1 MCDPHE
7 ADEKG
12 FAMAQITRRN
22 FLEAAGAAGMLGAL
36 AACNTT
42 QQEEEPAAAGSE
54 STTKP
59 ADEPAAEEP
68 VEEPE
73 ETGDPTL
80 EPPSADAYP
89 IEPDGDDV
97 EPKWESEEMGDGW
110 IRITQ
115 EGGRTLGVL
124 SLDKVIQVDGWAFK
138 DSSGDGKLDLYED
151 WRQDPMDRSE
161 DLAKRYTL
169 DDMPWGLFFH
179 GSFFSTSLPLD
190 DSTISAFEQGR
201 RTGTITTVS
210 EDTYQG
216 HVEFVNAVEQW
227 CEENDKY
234 GVPYLCSGDPH
245 ALFDLPDPHCLSAT
259 MDKDIWHKAGM
270 WMGRAWATTGRKCY
284 LGPQIDIGTNMV
296 WVRLGGSMC
305 EDPRVNRDMTREY
318 GGGLQST
325 WADDEAKEDLGWGTE
340 SMACMLKHYFG
351 AGAAQGGR
359 NDHGWSGK
367 YDIFPGNNW
376 AAHLIPFLDGG
387 LHMNSKT
394 EQMAAIMPNYAC
406 PYSDDEEYG
415 EIVAGGYSKYQLG
428 ILRNAGWEGMIT
440 TDWQIMYAGGFG
452 EPRAYSIDNT
462 LGDLTNEDR
471 FIKAFDASVDQDGGE
486 FYPDMAESAAQQMIE
501 DIGEEATLERF
512 QLSAK
517 RVFSVMMKLTLFDC
531 PYLSRERAKEVF
543 TSKVAK
549 EFAKD
554 ASKKCIVM
562 LKNKGDIIKEGGP
575 EGKPKAYIMK
585 STVGRMGAMFSL
597 NSGATTT
604 APKMVINEDKAN
616 EIFDVVTDNVDADNN
631 LVSLTAEELKAAA
644 PEYVIYKMAGPD
656 TGSGESGGSAMQS
669 GTKEDITL
677 VPISLQYRPYTAKYD
692 HDPSIAGDI
701 ITDEHPSPYPVN
713 EENGHENL
721 CYNGQTVT
729 ASNESVLDRL
739 LEIREALPDAKI
751 ICILE
756 DTNNVQCVHEFEDK
770 VDVILWSWAFTGRVF
785 EDAYAEIIGG
795 EFEPYGLLPCQV
807 PLDMDAVEKS
817 LEDVPRDCECYEDE
831 EGNVYDFCFGLNW
844 SGQIKDERYEEY
856 SQEPLTEPETEV
868 IPG

>member
-1 MCDPHE
+1 MS
-7 ADEKG
+7 
-12 FAMAQITRRN
+12 QITRRN

-36 AACNTT
+36 AACSTT
-42 QQEEEPAAAGSE
+42 QQEEKPASTGSE
-54 STTKP
+54 SKTKP
-59 ADEPAAEEP
+59 ASEPEP
-68 VEEPE
+68 EPEPE

-80 EPPSADAYP
+80 EAPSADAYP
-89 IEPDGDDV
+89 IEPDGNDV
-97 EPKWESEEMGDGW
+97 EPKWTSEEVGDGW
-110 IRITQ
+110 IRIDQ
-115 EGGRTLGVL
+115 EGGQTLGVL

-138 DSSGDGKLDLYED
+138 DSNGDGKLDLYED

-161 DLAKRYTL
+161 ELASRLTL
-169 DDMPWGLFFH
+169 DNMPWGLFFH
-179 GSFFSTSLPLD
+179 GSFFGTSLPIS
-190 DSTISAFEQGR
+190 DSTISQFQSGM
-201 RTGTITTVS
+201 RTGTCTEAS
-210 EDTYQG
+210 EDNYADI
-216 HVEFVNAVEQW
+216 VDFVNAVETW
-227 CEENDKY
+227 CEENDEF
-234 GVPYLCSGDPH
+234 GIPYMCSGDPYSI
-245 ALFDLPDPHCLSAT
+245 FDLPDPHALSAT
-259 MDKDIWHKAGM
+259 MDKDLWRKAGM
-270 WMGRAWATTGRKCY
+270 WMGRAWASVGRKCY
-284 LGPQIDIGTNMV
+284 LGPQIDIGTNIT

-325 WADDEAKEDLGWGTE
+325 WADDEATEDLGWGKD

-367 YDIFPGNNW
+367 YDIFPGDNW

-440 TDWQIMYAGGFG
+440 TDWQILYKGGFG
-452 EPRAYSIDNT
+452 EPRAYSIDNS
-462 LGDLTNEDR
+462 LMELTNEQR
-471 FIKAFDASVDQDGGE
+471 FIKCFDAYVDQDGGE
-486 FYPDMAESAAQQMIE
+486 FYPDVAEAAAQEMIA
-501 DIGEEATLERF
+501 DIGEEATLERY

-517 RVFSVMMKLTLFDC
+517 RVFSVMHKLQLFDH
-531 PYLSRERAKEVF
+531 PYLTRARAKEVF
-543 TSKVAK
+543 KSEVAHD
-549 EFAKD
+549 FAKD
-554 ASKKCIVM
+554 ASRKCVVM

-575 EGKPKAYIMK
+575 EGKPKAYIPTT
-585 STVGRMGAMFSL
+585 TVGGMGNMFAM
-597 NSGATTT
+597 NTGATAQ
-604 APKMVINEDKAN
+604 APELIINEEKAN
-616 EIFDVVTDNVDADNN
+616 AVFEVVTDNVDAENN
-631 LVSLTAEELKAAA
+631 VTSLTIDEIKAAA
-644 PEYVIYKMAGPD
+644 PEYIIYKMAGPD
-656 TGSGESGGSAMQS
+656 TGSGESGGSSMMS
-669 GTKEDITL
+669 GGTKETITL

-692 HDPSIAGDI
+692 HDPSIAGDVV
-701 ITDEHPSPYPVN
+701 TEANPSPYPIN

-729 ASNESVLDRL
+729 ASNEDVLDRL
-739 LEIREALPDAKI
+739 LDIREALPDAKI

-770 VDVILWSWAFTGRVF
+770 VDVILWSWCWSGRKF
-785 EDAYAEIIGG
+785 ADAYGDIISG

-807 PLDMDAVEKS
+807 PLDMDAAEKS

-831 EGNVYDFCFGLNW
+831 EGNVYDFAFGLNW